1 MKTIKPQKI
10 SVLHRTFEASGSFN
24 LCVTAMVAAPF
35 DAPESPLHEAALW
48 KMLAAELG
56 KDVAPDACMPKAR
69 SEVLVNGRAYPRGG
83 ARPAC
88 SVRLKMGAVDKT
100 LWVVGDRTWDRSGA
114 ATDPVPFAEMPLTWA
129 RAFGGPGYGANPT
142 GKGVAPVKGELGET
156 HPLPNVED
164 PKRLVGSPKDRPV
177 PAGFAAYDLTWP
189 ERYAQAGTYDDAW
202 LKNQFPGLPLDFDFA
217 FHNTAPPDQRI
228 DGHFRGGEAFTLENM
243 HPQKPVQEGRLPRLL
258 ARVFLNLRGGELREV
273 AMRLDTVQLFPGAER
288 VVLLFRGV
296 TRVAE
301 EDASDVLQLIA
312 ACEAPGAPRPVEHYR
327 AVLAERLDK
336 KLGALAALRDGDLMP
351 PGPGAKVAL
360 DEIADPDLAAP
371 HESLLRKNLRR
382 RLEHEHAEARARI
395 QARGLDPEELVPA
408 LPPEPEPA
416 SSTDDLGLVVAEA
429 KEEGAKARAEAEVK
443 RAEAEAQARRKCEE
457 AGLDYDRIVAEQ
469 QKKQGGP
476 PTFSA
481 AAVLQKLRDA
491 RQVAHDAGIQVPALD
506 AQLADP
512 VLRARLQ
519 TAEEGLR
526 DLYRKHAHHM
536 TPALPAEAALTERV
550 RRELIAGR
558 AGGVSF
564 AGRDLT
570 GVDLSGLD
578 LRGVDL
584 RSAFLESARFAGTDL
599 AGADLTGAVLA
610 GADFDGRGPDLGQA
624 RRLQPGARRAGRRPS
639 GRGHRHDL
647 RGAHRRGRH
656 GGELPRRA
664 HGPRRPGGGAL
675 SRHRLQ
681 RGRRDQPQLHEVG
694 SAGPQARRRL
704 LHEVQFHRGRS
715 PRRRPHGRRS
725 RLGRVR
731 LGQGGARGA
740 PARAAGQAARGAG
753 DLVRGGRLHRRRAD
767 ARQPPGRRA
776 RRLRTSPGPS
786 WGGRTSASAICA
798 APASTGRPGARRASP
813 RPTSRGPTSPTP
825 T

>member
-395 QARGLDPEELVPA
+395 QARGLESRGAGASAASRAGARLVDGQ
-408 LPPEPEPA
+408 
-416 SSTDDLGLVVAEA
+416 S
-429 KEEGAKARAEAEVK
+429 R
-443 RAEAEAQARRKCEE
+443 ARRRRGQGRRRQGARRGGGEARRGRGAGTPEVRGGGARLRQDCRRAAEE
-457 AGLDYDRIVAEQ
+457 AGRAPHVLRRGRAPEAARRAAGRTRRRDPGPRPGRPARGPRVARA
-469 QKKQGGP
+469 P
-476 PTFSA
+476 PDGRGRA
-481 AAVLQKLRDA
+481 PRPVPQA
-491 RQVAHDAGIQVPALD
+491 RAPHDAGA
-506 AQLADP
+506 ARRS
-512 VLRARLQ
+512 RA
-519 TAEEGLR
+519 
-526 DLYRKHAHHM
+526 H
-536 TPALPAEAALTERV
+536 
-550 RRELIAGR
+550 R
-558 AGGVSF
+558 AG
-564 AGRDLT
+564 A
-570 GVDLSGLD
+570 
-578 LRGVDL
+578 
-584 RSAFLESARFAGTDL
+584 
-599 AGADLTGAVLA
+599 
-610 GADFDGRGPDLGQA
+610 Q
-624 RRLQPGARRAGRRPS
+624 
-639 GRGHRHDL
+639 
-647 RGAHRRGRH
+647 GAHRR
-656 GGELPRRA
+656 P
-664 HGPRRPGGGAL
+664 
-675 SRHRLQ
+675 
-681 RGRRDQPQLHEVG
+681 
-694 SAGPQARRRL
+694 
-704 LHEVQFHRGRS
+704 
-715 PRRRPHGRRS
+715 
-725 RLGRVR
+725 
-731 LGQGGARGA
+731 
-740 PARAAGQAARGAG
+740 
-753 DLVRGGRLHRRRAD
+753 
-767 ARQPPGRRA
+767 
-776 RRLRTSPGPS
+776 
-786 WGGRTSASAICA
+786 
-798 APASTGRPGARRASP
+798 
-813 RPTSRGPTSPTP
+813 SRG
-825 T
+825 